1 MPEFTYKALDASKRY
16 ATGQLQAASVNAA
29 MDQLRE
35 LGYVPLLAVPRVEQN
50 DVTWRR
56 FLPRASVNDREVTIL
71 LRDVALLLRSGLP
84 LDEGLRLLAGNAS
97 TAMAQLIHQLRK
109 VIGAGGHF
117 AEALQSHPATA
128 SPDVIAIVKSAE
140 AAGNLEHALRVLT
153 AEREKQERLASKI
166 SSAVRY
172 PLFLLVVS
180 VAVLVFF
187 LTFVVPQFADVVRDL
202 GGKTNVTVQTV
213 LWISDGLRN
222 NMYAIGA
229 VVTAVVVLCITA
241 SRVPRIRDEF
251 YRLAGRLPGI
261 RGVLMLRRTTKF
273 CRGLGMLLSNGVTL
287 TDALRLLSESQAG
300 ARELKMVSDHVR
312 RGGRFADS
320 VSETRFLPPL
330 AARMLRVGEET
341 GSLDQVAASCA
352 DYYESKLAE
361 QVEKLSGI
369 AGPAA
374 IVFISGVIG
383 TLIVTIMSTLLSI
396 NQMAM

>member
-1 MPEFTYKALDASKRY
+1 MPEFTYHALDASKRF
-16 ATGQLQAASVNAA
+16 ATGQLHAASINAA
-29 MDQLRE
+29 LDQLRE
-35 LGYVPLLAVPRVEQN
+35 LGYVPLSASPHVENTGGPWRRLVPR
-50 DVTWRR
+50 
-56 FLPRASVNDREVTIL
+56 PKVNNREVTIL

-84 LDEGLRLLAGNAS
+84 LDEGLRLLSENAS
-97 TAMAQLIHQLRK
+97 IAMLQLIHQLRK
-109 VIGAGGHF
+109 VIGSGGNF

-153 AEREKQERLASKI
+153 EERSKQERLASKI

-180 VAVLVFF
+180 VAVLFFF
-187 LTFVVPQFADVVRDL
+187 LSFVVPQFADVVRDL
-202 GGKTNVTVQTV
+202 GGKTNWTVQTV
-213 LWISDGLRN
+213 MVISDGLRN
-222 NMYAIGA
+222 NVYAIA
-229 VVTAVVVLCITA
+229 AIAIIILLLCFTA

-251 YRLAGRLPGI
+251 YQLAGRLPGI
-261 RGVLMLRRTTKF
+261 RGAIVLRRTTKF

-287 TDALRLLSESQAG
+287 PDALRLLSESQTG
-300 ARELKMVSDHVR
+300 ARELKAVSDHVR

-330 AARMLRVGEET
+330 AARMLRVGEES

-352 DYYESKLAE
+352 DYYESKLTE

-374 IVFISGVIG
+374 IVFISAVIG